1 MNKQTALRLLKD
13 LNQCI
18 TMCSNDWGEIKED
31 DFFIILKNY
40 MEMEKWNKQ

>member
-18 TMCSNDWGEIKED
+18 AVCGDEWGEIKEG

-40 MEMEKWNKQ
+40 IEVEE